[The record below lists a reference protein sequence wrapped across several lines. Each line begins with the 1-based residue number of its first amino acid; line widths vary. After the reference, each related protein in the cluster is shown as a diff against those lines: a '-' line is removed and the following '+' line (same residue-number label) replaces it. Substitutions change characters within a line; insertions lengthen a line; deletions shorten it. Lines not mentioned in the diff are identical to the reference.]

1 MFSRDLHSQPACLA
15 RFWTQIGA
23 MYFGSQPS
31 ISIERASR
39 RRYAWRTGGPKY
51 RSHGTIVESKLQ
63 IAEQH
68 ARPVP

>member
-1 MFSRDLHSQPACLA
+1 MLHSQPARLA

-31 ISIERASR
+31 RFSAIIIERASR

-68 ARPVP
+68 ARPVL